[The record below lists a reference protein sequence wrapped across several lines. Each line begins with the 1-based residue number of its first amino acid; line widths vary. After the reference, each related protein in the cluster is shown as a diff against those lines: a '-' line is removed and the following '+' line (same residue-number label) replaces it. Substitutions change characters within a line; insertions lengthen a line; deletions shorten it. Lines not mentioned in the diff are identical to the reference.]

1 MLAAIDYAGDWA
13 AASTPVG
20 VKHDATSGSPGHQGR
35 PRSAALPHSWAACLR
50 FAVEHG
56 RELEDERV
64 VAHLEHS
71 LLVDNVFNLLVPD

>member
-1 MLAAIDYAGDWA
+1 L
-13 AASTPVG
+13 
-20 VKHDATSGSPGHQGR
+20 GR
-35 PRSAALPHSWAACLR
+35 PRSVALPHSWAACLR